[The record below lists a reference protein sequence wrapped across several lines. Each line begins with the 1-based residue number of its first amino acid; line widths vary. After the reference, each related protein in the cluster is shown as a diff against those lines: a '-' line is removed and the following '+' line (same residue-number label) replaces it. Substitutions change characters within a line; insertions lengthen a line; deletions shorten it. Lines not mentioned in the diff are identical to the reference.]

1 MGASSLQSLPGSVTF
16 MEWGLATSPEML
28 AGEAASLH
36 TGQPRLRVSLRA
48 QITLPGKSRKKQ
60 VHLTVRT
67 LCKGRTQE
75 KWKTWSSKGPE
86 VCRAWNAGLL
96 VLHLVLVRMLP
107 GQNSQRNA

>member
-28 AGEAASLH
+28 AGEARISSHRPAQAEGLPENTDHTPWQVEKETDASD
-36 TGQPRLRVSLRA
+36 
-48 QITLPGKSRKKQ
+48 
-60 VHLTVRT
+60 RT

-86 VCRAWNAGLL
+86 VCRAWNVGLV
-96 VLHLVLVRMLP
+96 VLHLVLVGMFP